1 MQNTASP
8 TCDLECDLRCRR
20 VGGSIFRGVGEDAR
34 MGLARA
40 HRGRLPRETRSAR
53 ERHSTKEFRSRQ
65 PRSERCREAPPR
77 QADQR
82 LLLPSGGL
90 RAYPQVPQKRPRA
103 AIALAPAAYRNN
115 KPSERDPTES
125 LVSGDKIPPP
135 HTEHYPRSLAMP
147 QRRHHAPSP
156 ARLRPSQE
164 GGANPRANRMR
175 QRQYASPKR
184 YQWNQQ
190 KRDLILGENHIRI

>member
-8 TCDLECDLRCRR
+8 TCVLECDLRCRR

-34 MGLARA
+34 MGLEPA
-40 HRGRLPRETRSAR
+40 HKDRSQRETTSAR
-53 ERHSTKEFRSRQ
+53 ERHSTKEFRSPQ
-65 PRSERCREAPPR
+65 PQWERCIEAPPPR
-77 QADQR
+77 ANQPP
-82 LLLPSGGL
+82 LPPSGGQ

-115 KPSERDPTES
+115 KPSEQDPKES
-125 LVSGDKIPPP
+125 QASMDKIP
-135 HTEHYPRSLAMP
+135 HLHAEHYPHSLAMP
-147 QRRHHAPSP
+147 QRQHHVPSP

-175 QRQYASPKR
+175 QTQYASPKR
-184 YQWNQQ
+184 
-190 KRDLILGENHIRI
+190 